1 MNSEA
6 MYSIFKDV
14 ERWCLMVFE
23 KIVLNGLFYTALCT
37 LYLLLLMIT
46 LNPRIWGYQDYP
58 ETIKAKVP
66 KQTRKERVIAGLV
79 GLPWFFFLL
88 AFPVLSTLFLK
99 TEFDGALPFE
109 IAFLNI
115 FFMVFLF
122 FLVDLVVLDW
132 LLISKITPKFV
143 IIDGT
148 TPDDYK
154 DFSHH
159 YKGHLLAVVPLLLLC
174 VVFSAIIVMV

>member
-1 MNSEA
+1 
-6 MYSIFKDV
+6 
-14 ERWCLMVFE
+14 MVFE
-23 KIVLNGLFYTALCT
+23 RIVLNGLFYTSVST

-58 ETIKAKVP
+58 ERIKAKVP
-66 KQTRKERVIAGLV
+66 KQTRRERVIAGLV

-88 AFPVLSTLFLK
+88 IYPVISTLFLK
-99 TEFDGALPFE
+99 TEFEGALPFE
-109 IAFLNI
+109 VAFFNI
-115 FFMVFLF
+115 SFMVFLF
-122 FLVDLVVLDW
+122 FFMDLVVLDW
-132 LLISKITPKFV
+132 FLISKITPQFV

-159 YKGHLLAVVPLLLLC
+159 YKGHLLATLPLLVIC
-174 VVFSAIIVMV
+174 AVFTLIIVFV